1 MCGRFA
7 LATNPIELA
16 QAIQAEPLSEL
27 TPFAPTWNVAPT
39 HWVPVVTQNGIK
51 QRSKAPRHF
60 RLMRWGL
67 RPQWANSTTHEP
79 NNARSETVHEKP
91 MFKHAWA
98 HRRCIVPADGWY
110 EWMNTV
116 QGKVPWYHH
125 RMDGGTCWLGGI
137 WESYSSP
144 SGDHIESF
152 ALLTVEANEDVS
164 EVHHRMPLLLEIDE
178 IERYLGGAD
187 LRSQPLPMRID
198 CHVVSREV
206 NAVSND
212 GAHLVEPVPTLW

>member
-7 LATNPIELA
+7 LATNNFELA

-27 TPFAPTWNVAPT
+27 TPFEPTWNVAPT
-39 HWVPVVTQNGIK
+39 HWVPVVTQNGIA
-51 QRSKAPRHF
+51 QRSTAPRHF

-67 RPQWANSTTHEP
+67 RPQWAKSTTHEP

-98 HRRCIVPADGWY
+98 HRRCVVPADGWY

-116 QGKVPWYHH
+116 QGKVPWFHH

-137 WESYSSP
+137 WESFSSP
-144 SGDHIESF
+144 TGDHIESF

-164 EVHHRMPLLLEIDE
+164 EVHHRMPLLLEIED
-178 IERYLGGAD
+178 IDRYLGGED

-198 CHVVSREV
+198 CHVVGREV
-206 NAVSND
+206 NAVGND
-212 GAHLVEPVPTLW
+212 GAHLIEPVPTLW